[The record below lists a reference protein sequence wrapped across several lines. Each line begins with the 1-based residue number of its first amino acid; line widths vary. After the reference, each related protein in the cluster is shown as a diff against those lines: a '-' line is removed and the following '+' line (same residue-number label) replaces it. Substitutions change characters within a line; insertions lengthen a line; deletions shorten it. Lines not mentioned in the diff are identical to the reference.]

1 MRRSFWRAWCPRLA
15 VRRAVATGR
24 RTVEVD
30 FLGQPDS
37 PVRVR
42 SLAFGRVR
50 LFVNCPF

>member
-1 MRRSFWRAWCPRLA
+1 MKRSFWRAWRPRLA

-24 RTVEVD
+24 RMLEVD

-37 PVRVR
+37 TVRVR
-42 SLAFGRVR
+42 SFAFGRVR